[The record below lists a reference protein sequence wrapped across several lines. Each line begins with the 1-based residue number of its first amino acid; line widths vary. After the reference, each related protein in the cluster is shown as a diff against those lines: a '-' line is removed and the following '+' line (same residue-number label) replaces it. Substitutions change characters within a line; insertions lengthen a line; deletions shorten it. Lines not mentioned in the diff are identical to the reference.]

1 MQWQRSSYHFVNPD
15 PKKAVERYAK
25 IAQMPSEPDSDTE
38 ELVRYNSRTL
48 RERYESFIAYAEKN
62 GLNS

>member
-1 MQWQRSSYHFVNPD
+1 M
-15 PKKAVERYAK
+15 ERYAK
-25 IAQMPSEPDSDTE
+25 IAQMLSEPDCDTE

-62 GLNS
+62 GLNK